1 MLRTQNSELRT
12 QIMNLK
18 ISFQIAKT
26 HLLAK
31 KKQTLVAMLGVT
43 FGIAMFSVMISF
55 MRGVNQF
62 LEDSALDASPHIR
75 IYKEV
80 TSNRPSL
87 IDVSNPD
94 GFNVVHHQKPKI
106 EQMSLK
112 NPWQIAES
120 IEKIPNVIGTSPQIS
135 SQVFYNTGSAPISG
149 TISGIDVMRENKLY
163 NIVSRTKSGDFMSLL
178 SSPNGIVMGLG
189 LANKLNLKVGDNVNV
204 TTPTGN
210 LVMLKI
216 VGIFGFGI
224 GTIDN
229 TKSYA
234 NTTKVQEILGKDKS
248 YITDIHLKMKDPMQ
262 AFDIKN
268 DIKQQ
273 FGYKTEDWAEANA
286 FVLAGEKIRNTMTF
300 VVCITLLVVAG
311 FGIYNI
317 MNMNVIN
324 KMKDIAILKA
334 TGFDGKDIVSI
345 FLLQAI
351 IIGFLGALLGVG
363 LGLGICYI
371 LSITPFPAGDF
382 ISIKTFP
389 VLFDFRFYALGVVF
403 GIVTT
408 LFAGYFPSKKA
419 SKIDPVAILRG

>member
-1 MLRTQNSELRT
+1 
-12 QIMNLK
+12 MNFK
-18 ISFQIAKT
+18 IIFQIAKT

-62 LEDSALDASPHIR
+62 LEDSALDASPHLR

-87 IDVSNPD
+87 IALQKPD
-94 GFNVVHHQKPKI
+94 GFNVVYHQKPQI
-106 EQMSLK
+106 EQMNLR
-112 NPWQIAES
+112 NPWKMAEI
-120 IEKIPNVIGTSPQIS
+120 IEAIPTVLGTSPQIS
-135 SQVFYNTGSAPISG
+135 SQVFFNTGSAPISG
-149 TISGIDVMRENKLY
+149 MIAGIDVLRENKLY
-163 NIVSRTKSGDFMSLL
+163 NIVSRTKAGNFLSLL
-178 SSPNGIVMGLG
+178 SNPNGIVMGIG
-189 LANKLNLKVGDNVNV
+189 LANKLNLKVGDNVNI

-210 LVMLKI
+210 IVLLKI
-216 VGIFGFGI
+216 VGLFGFGI

-229 TKSYA
+229 TKSYG
-234 NTTKVQEILGKDKS
+234 NINKVQEILGRNKS
-248 YITDIHLKMKDPMQ
+248 YITDLHIKMKDPME
-262 AFDIKN
+262 ALVIKES
-268 DIKQQ
+268 IKKQ

-286 FVLAGEKIRNTMTF
+286 FVLAGEKIRNSLTF
-300 VVCITLLVVAG
+300 VVVITLLVVAG

-345 FLLQAI
+345 FLLQAV
-351 IIGFLGALLGVG
+351 IIGFLGALLGVLLG
-363 LGLGICYI
+363 LGLCYL

-382 ISIKTFP
+382 VSIKTFP
-389 VLFDFRFYALGVVF
+389 VLFDPRFYALGVVF
-403 GIVTT
+403 GVVTT
-408 LFAGYFPSKKA
+408 LVAGYFPSKKA

>member
-1 MLRTQNSELRT
+1 MD
-12 QIMNLK
+12 LK

-31 KKQTLVAMLGVT
+31 KKQTLIAMLGVT

-62 LEDSALDASPHIR
+62 LEDSALEASPHIR

-87 IDVSNPD
+87 IDELNQG
-94 GFNVVHHQKPKI
+94 GFNVVHHQKPQI
-106 EQMSLK
+106 EQMTLK
-112 NPWQIAES
+112 NPWQMAET
-120 IEKIPNVIGTSPQIS
+120 IEKIPNVIGTSPQVS
-135 SQVFYNTGSAPISG
+135 SQVFYNTGASPIPG
-149 TISGIDVMRENKLY
+149 NIAGIDVQRENKIY
-163 NIVSRTKSGDFMSLL
+163 NLVKRTKSGNFLSLL
-178 SSPNGIVMGLG
+178 SSPNGVVMGSG
-189 LANKLNLKVGDNVNV
+189 LATKLNLKVGDNVNI

-210 LVMLKI
+210 LVMLKV
-216 VGIFGFGI
+216 VGIFSFGI

-229 TKSYA
+229 SKSYA
-234 NTTKVQEILGKDKS
+234 NITKVQEILGRDKS
-248 YITDIHLKMKDPMQ
+248 YITDLHIKMKDPMQ
-262 AFDIKN
+262 ALEIKSSIKN
-268 DIKQQ
+268 Q
-273 FGYKTEDWAEANA
+273 FGYKTEDWSEANA
-286 FVLAGEKIRNTMTF
+286 FILAGEQIRNTMTF
-300 VVCITLLVVAG
+300 VVCMTLLVVAG

-334 TGFDGKDIVSI
+334 TGFGSSDIVSI

-351 IIGFLGALLGVG
+351 IIGFLGAMLGIM
-363 LGLGICYI
+363 LGLGICYL
-371 LSITPFPAGDF
+371 LSITPFPAGDMV
-382 ISIKTFP
+382 SIKTFP
-389 VLFDFRFYALGVVF
+389 VLFDPFYYALGVVF

-408 LFAGYFPSKKA
+408 LIAGYSPAKKA

>member
-1 MLRTQNSELRT
+1 
-12 QIMNLK
+12 MNLK

-62 LEDSALDASPHIR
+62 LEDSALESSPHLR

-87 IDVSNPD
+87 IDKTNAG
-94 GFNVVHHQKPKI
+94 GFNVVHHQKPQI

-112 NPWQIAES
+112 NPWQMAQT
-120 IEKIPNVIGTSPQIS
+120 IEKIPNVVGTSPQIS
-135 SQVFYNTGSAPISG
+135 SQVFYNTGSAPITG
-149 TISGIDVMRENKLY
+149 TIAGIDVMRENKLY
-163 NIVSRTKSGDFMSLL
+163 NIVKRTKSGDFMSLL
-178 SSPNGIVMGLG
+178 ANQNGVVMGFG

-210 LVMLKI
+210 VVLLKI

-234 NTTKVQEILGKDKS
+234 NIAKVQEILGRDKS
-248 YITDIHLKMKDPMQ
+248 YITDLHVKMKDPLQ
-262 AFDIKN
+262 ALEIKN
-268 DIKQQ
+268 SIKNQY
-273 FGYKTEDWAEANA
+273 GYKVEDWAEANA
-286 FVLAGEKIRNTMTF
+286 FIMAGEKIRNSMTF

-334 TGFDGKDIVSI
+334 TGFGSKDIVSI

-351 IIGFLGALLGVG
+351 IIGFLGALLGIS
-363 LGLGICYI
+363 LGLAICYI

-389 VLFDFRFYALGVVF
+389 VLFDPRFYALGVVF

-408 LFAGYFPSKKA
+408 LIAGYAPSKKA

>member
-1 MLRTQNSELRT
+1 
-12 QIMNLK
+12 MNLK

-31 KKQTLVAMLGVT
+31 KKQTVVAMLGVT

-62 LEDSALDASPHIR
+62 LEDSALESSPHLR

-87 IDVSNPD
+87 IDKTNAG
-94 GFNVVHHQKPKI
+94 GFNVVHHQKPQI

-112 NPWQIAES
+112 NPWQMASI
-120 IEKIPNVIGTSPQIS
+120 IEKIPNVVGTSPQIS
-135 SQVFYNTGSAPISG
+135 SQVFYNTGSAPITG
-149 TISGIDVMRENKLY
+149 TIAGIDVMRENKLY
-163 NIVSRTKSGDFMSLL
+163 NIVKRTKSGDFMSLL
-178 SSPNGIVMGLG
+178 ANQNGVVMGYG

-210 LVMLKI
+210 VVMLKI

-234 NTTKVQEILGKDKS
+234 NISKVQEILGRDKS
-248 YITDIHLKMKDPMQ
+248 YITDLHVKMKDPLQ
-262 AFDIKN
+262 ALEIKN
-268 DIKQQ
+268 SVKNQY
-273 FGYKTEDWAEANA
+273 GYKVEDWAEANA
-286 FVLAGEKIRNTMTF
+286 FIMAGEKIRNSMTF

-334 TGFDGKDIVSI
+334 TGFGSKDIVSI

-351 IIGFLGALLGVG
+351 IIGFLGAILGIL

-389 VLFDFRFYALGVVF
+389 VLFDFRFYGLGVVF

-408 LFAGYFPSKKA
+408 LIAGYSPSKKA

>member
-1 MLRTQNSELRT
+1 MD
-12 QIMNLK
+12 LK
-18 ISFQIAKT
+18 ISFQIAQT

-31 KKQTLVAMLGVT
+31 KKQTLIAMLGVT

-62 LEDSALDASPHIR
+62 LEDSALEASPHIR

-87 IDVSNPD
+87 IDGINQN
-94 GFNVVHHQKPKI
+94 GFNVVHHQKPQM

-112 NPWQIAES
+112 NPWQIAET

-135 SQVFYNTGSAPISG
+135 SQVFYNTGSLPIPG
-149 TISGIDVMRENKLY
+149 TIAGIDVMRENKIY
-163 NIVSRTKSGDFMSLL
+163 NLVKRIKSGDFISLL
-178 SSPNGIVMGLG
+178 SSPNGIVMGSG
-189 LANKLNLKVGDNVNV
+189 LATKLNLKVGDNVNI

-210 LVMLKI
+210 LVMLKVI
-216 VGIFGFGI
+216 GIFSFGI

-234 NTTKVQEILGKDKS
+234 NITKVQEILGRDKS
-248 YITDIHLKMKDPMQ
+248 YITDLHIKMKDPMQ
-262 AFDIKN
+262 ALEIKSSIKN
-268 DIKQQ
+268 Q
-273 FGYKTEDWAEANA
+273 FGYKTEDWSEANA
-286 FVLAGEKIRNTMTF
+286 FILAGEQIRNTMTF
-300 VVCITLLVVAG
+300 VVCMTLLVVAG

-334 TGFDGKDIVSI
+334 TGFGSKDIVSI

-351 IIGFLGALLGVG
+351 IIGFLGALLGIL
-363 LGLGICYI
+363 LGLGICYL
-371 LSITPFPAGDF
+371 LSITPFPAGDMV
-382 ISIKTFP
+382 SIKTFP
-389 VLFDFRFYALGVVF
+389 VLFAPFYYALGVAF

-408 LFAGYFPSKKA
+408 LIAGYSPAKKA